1 MRCNFVLENR
11 LVFPPMAATLI
22 DLGRFQNV
30 FEKYQNNVEN
40 KTNKRLCQETKNVTI
55 AVETMH

>member
-1 MRCNFVLENR
+1 MEDR
-11 LVFPPMAATLI
+11 LVFPPVAATLI

-55 AVETMH
+55 AVEAMH